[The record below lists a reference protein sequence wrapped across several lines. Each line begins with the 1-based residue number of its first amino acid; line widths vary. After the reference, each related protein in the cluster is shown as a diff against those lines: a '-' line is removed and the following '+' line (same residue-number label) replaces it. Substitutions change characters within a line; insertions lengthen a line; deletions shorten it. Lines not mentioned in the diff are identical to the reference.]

1 MFPQVA
7 SLAQSPHHTKRSHPS
22 QYESLDA
29 ALDRPIYL
37 SQRVSGID
45 ETAVALYLDK
55 LTAFSGELRGDAPT
69 PLEGCGGEPNIQQKL

>member
-22 QYESLDA
+22 QYESLDV

-55 LTAFSGELRGDAPT
+55 LTAFSGELEEKKRRDI
-69 PLEGCGGEPNIQQKL
+69 END